1 MDSYISLIF
10 SDNKFFLFTH
20 FGGRG
25 GSHKGNNVTFFTV
38 FLRLG
43 LPLSAK
49 SFHITSPIPGQGC
62 AKDAVGISKASLPKI
77 SEKQKIIQT
86 FAAAPHFCRQGKVE
100 S

>member
-1 MDSYISLIF
+1 MSPFYPF
-10 SDNKFFLFTH
+10 R
-20 FGGRG
+20 GRG
-25 GSHKGNNVTFFTV
+25 EKGGLHKGNNVTFFTV
-38 FLRLG
+38 FLRAG

-62 AKDAVGISKASLPKI
+62 AKDAVGISKASSPQI

-86 FAAAPHFCRQGKVE
+86 FAAVPHFCRQGKVE